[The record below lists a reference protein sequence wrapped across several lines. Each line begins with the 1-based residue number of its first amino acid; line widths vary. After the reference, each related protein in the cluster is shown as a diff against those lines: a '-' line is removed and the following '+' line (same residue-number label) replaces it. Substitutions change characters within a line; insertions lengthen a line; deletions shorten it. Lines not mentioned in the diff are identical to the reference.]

1 MDIKQLALPQSVLD
15 TDLYKLT
22 MLQFIWKQEMLDA
35 KTEFRFIERN
45 RDETPENE
53 RISKE
58 TYRTAYE
65 ILTEWAEDFRFTYK
79 DIDYLSTITDE
90 DGSPVFK
97 KEFLYYLR
105 KIFIMSELK
114 WTDEA
119 PFIYTEG
126 SWAETTLWE
135 IYVLST
141 VNALHNYNRS
151 PELFKRR
158 MIDCIDP
165 VFGKMLAVMDSN
177 TEPIIS
183 DFGTRRRY
191 SYDVHEF
198 VLGRGVEHNIIK
210 STSNLHLARE
220 LNIKPVG
227 TFAHEIPMGMV
238 ALKADQ
244 LTASNVTKNYN
255 GIYKPVFDKWK
266 KSFGTGFNIALTDT
280 YGSKA
285 VFDNDLIDLS
295 WDGVRHDSGC
305 PCEFTEL
312 VLDWLKRKQDE
323 GQKLIK
329 PFRIVYSDG
338 LTFDLIIR
346 LEKEFSHQKDIKLM
360 YGIGTNLTNDVN
372 QKPTSIVM
380 KLTKI
385 NGNDTVKISDNLA
398 KSVSYGDSQMLNIY
412 KSAFGHTHNFSQKLN
427 V

>member
-22 MLQFIWKQEMLDA
+22 MLQFIWEHHIYNA
-35 KTEFRFIERN
+35 ETEFRFIERN
-45 RDETPENE
+45 RDEKPEHE
-53 RISKE
+53 RISKQ

-65 ILTEWAEDFRFTYK
+65 ILTEWAKDFSFTQDDTY
-79 DIDYLSTITDE
+79 YLSTITDE
-90 DGSPVFK
+90 DGIPVFK

-126 SWAETTLWE
+126 SWISTTLWE

-141 VNALHNYNRS
+141 VNTLHNYNRS

-158 MIDCIDP
+158 LIDCVDP
-165 VFGKMLAVMDSN
+165 IFSKMLNVMN
-177 TEPIIS
+177 LKTEPIIS

-191 SYDVHEF
+191 SYDVHQF
-198 VLGRGVEHNIIK
+198 VLGRGVEHKIIK

-238 ALKADQ
+238 AMKADE
-244 LTASNVTKNYN
+244 LDVRNVAKNYKH
-255 GIYKPVFDKWK
+255 IYKPVFDKWK
-266 KSFGTGFNIALTDT
+266 ESFGMGFNIALTDT

-305 PCEFTEL
+305 PFEFTEL
-312 VLDWLKRKQDE
+312 VLDWLKRKQAE
-323 GQKLIK
+323 GHKLTN

-346 LEKEFSHQKDIKLM
+346 LEREFSHQKDIKLM

-412 KSAFGHTHNFSQKLN
+412 KSAFGHTHNFSEQLN